1 MGGSSGGG
9 SSGAVDYPDY
19 MKDWHKDVLGSGALG
34 GDDVTGVMAAAL
46 GASPWAGAVAFDPDT
61 DITAWEAAITGFD
74 AILAGID
81 PTVDWATL
89 FVQAGASIAVADKTV
104 ADMAGVAGITEAL
117 ITADSLAF
125 SDNLDDEITTKVLPR
140 YEGGMRDINAVVSS
154 AFVIGEG
161 IIESFRTRDVAK
173 HESGLRFN
181 AANKNADIEL
191 AEGTANLEKNVKVA
205 GINIQKDIAV
215 TGMEIEAT
223 SQMIRIFLQN
233 IAWEESLTKMVVE
246 SRRIKIVAKSEETQ
260 QSLEYDVADALWDLE
275 VFKYGGNMLAAI
287 GSASVSEGMK
297 GPTKTQSAV
306 GGAMAGGAMGGAM
319 AGASAGGMTGPQGAV
334 VGAIIGAAYGYYM
347 S

>member
-46 GASPWAGAVAFDPDT
+46 GASPYAGAVAFDPDT

-74 AILAGID
+74 AILAGVD
-81 PTVDWATL
+81 PTVDWAAL
-89 FVQAGASIAVADKTV
+89 FAAAGAAIAVADI
-104 ADMAGVAGITEAL
+104 AAVAGITEAL

-161 IIESFRTRDVAK
+161 IIEAFRTRDVAK
-173 HESGLRFN
+173 HESALRISAASEN
-181 AANKNADIEL
+181 ANIDLKVGEINTKKNIA
-191 AEGTANLEKNVKVA
+191 VA
-205 GINIQKDIAV
+205 GL
-215 TGMEIEAT
+215 EIEAA
-223 SQMIRIFLQN
+223 SQMVRMFLQN
-233 IAWEESLTKMVVE
+233 IAWEEGLARLVVD
-246 SRRIKIVAKSEETQ
+246 SRRMKIIAKSEEATQ
-260 QSLEYDVADALWDLE
+260 NIDYDAADDRWDLE

-297 GPTKTQSAV
+297 GPSKMQS
-306 GGAMAGGAMGGAM
+306 AMGGAM
-319 AGASAGGMTGPQGAV
+319 SGAATGAMVGTAFGNPVAGAV
-334 VGAIIGAAYGYYM
+334 VGGVIGAGMGYM
-347 S
+347 SG

>member
-9 SSGAVDYPDY
+9 SSGKVDYPTY
-19 MKDWHKDVLGSGALG
+19 MKEWHKDVLGSGALG

-89 FVQAGASIAVADKTV
+89 FVQAGASIAVADV
-104 ADMAGVAGITEAL
+104 AGVAGITEAL

-125 SDNLDDEITTKVLPR
+125 SSNLDDEITAKVLPR

-161 IIESFRTRDVAK
+161 IIEAFRTRDVAK
-173 HESGLRFN
+173 HESALRLSAASEN
-181 AANKNADIEL
+181 ANIDL
-191 AEGTANLEKNVKVA
+191 KVA
-205 GINIQKDIAV
+205 GMNIQKDIAV
-215 TGMEIEAT
+215 TGMEVEAT

-275 VFKYGGNMLAAI
+275 VFKYDGNMLAAI

-319 AGASAGGMTGPQGAV
+319 AGASAGGMTGPQGAA
-334 VGAIIGAAYGYYM
+334 VGAIIGFAYGYYM

>member
-46 GASPWAGAVAFDPDT
+46 GASPYAGAVTYDPDT

-74 AILAGID
+74 AILAGVD
-81 PTVDWATL
+81 PTVDWAAL
-89 FVQAGASIAVADKTV
+89 FAQAGASITV
-104 ADMAGVAGITEAL
+104 AGGITEAL

-125 SDNLDDEITTKVLPR
+125 SSNLDDEITTKVLPR

-161 IIESFRTRDVAK
+161 IIEAFRTRDVAK
-173 HESGLRFN
+173 HESALRLS
-181 AANKNADIEL
+181 AASENSRRGVAI
-191 AEGTANLEKNVKVA
+191 AGMQLEA
-205 GINIQKDIAV
+205 S
-215 TGMEIEAT
+215 
-223 SQMIRIFLQN
+223 SQMVKIFLQN
-233 IAWEESLTKMVVE
+233 IAWEENLARLIADT
-246 SRRIKIVAKSEETQ
+246 RRIKIIAKSEENKQ
-260 QSLEYDVADALWDLE
+260 NSDYDEADALWDLE

-297 GPTKTQSAV
+297 GASKMQSV
-306 GGAMAGGAMGGAM
+306 LGGAMSGAA
-319 AGASAGGMTGPQGAV
+319 AGGMMSGGNPWGIAAGAV
-334 VGAIIGAAYGYYM
+334 IGGGMAYM
-347 S
+347 SS